1 MNGKFKHEL
10 GDVEKQKHI
19 DLIELVRLDKQE
31 LKDEEAIKVPKTK
44 DDIFDLK
51 LLKEMESKLESI
63 LKLDIEEIWAN
74 EQTNINFLT
83 ELNPKVEQECD
94 LS

>member
-1 MNGKFKHEL
+1 
-10 GDVEKQKHI
+10 
-19 DLIELVRLDKQE
+19 
-31 LKDEEAIKVPKTK
+31 VPKTK

-51 LLKEMESKLESI
+51 LLKDMESKLESI

-83 ELNPKVEQECD
+83 ELNPKVE
-94 LS
+94 

>member
-31 LKDEEAIKVPKTK
+31 LKDEEAIKVPQNK

-51 LLKEMESKLESI
+51 LLKDMESKLESI